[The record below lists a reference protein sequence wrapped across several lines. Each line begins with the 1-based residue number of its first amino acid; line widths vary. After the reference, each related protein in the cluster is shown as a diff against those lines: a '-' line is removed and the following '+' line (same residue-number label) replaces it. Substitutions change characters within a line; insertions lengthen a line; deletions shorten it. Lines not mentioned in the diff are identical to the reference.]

1 MLISTLNVMLFDVIY
16 CLPLAQYLPAT
27 DNCLHSTLSVLSML
41 LLSTHYTVFV
51 LLVSSVVRLL
61 SPADTQNINIPFV
74 RRYVLTC
81 LSKIRL
87 QVGLFT
93 AVFMKKKLF

>member
-1 MLISTLNVMLFDVIY
+1 M
-16 CLPLAQYLPAT
+16 
-27 DNCLHSTLSVLSML
+27 
-41 LLSTHYTVFV
+41 FV